1 MTEIIYRQLT
11 PADVEGVYTAALD
24 AWRFT
29 YGHIF
34 DSDFIERFV
43 QANYAPERLLALT
56 PQVLAGQTFF
66 GVAVVQGAIA
76 GFCQIGLTDRGGE
89 LFRIYLRPASIRQG
103 IGRVL
108 LEQGEAFVIE
118 HGATTLHCFVHKD
131 NTLGMHFYLRNGFV
145 RTSERDQGD
154 EWSMEKSLRQEH
166 VETVTRVP

>member
-1 MTEIIYRQLT
+1 MPEIIYRQLT
-11 PADVEGVYTAALD
+11 PADVEGVYAAALE

-29 YGHIF
+29 YQGIF

-43 QANYAPERLLALT
+43 QANYAPARLLALM
-56 PQVLAGQTFF
+56 PQVMAGQTFF
-66 GVAVVQGAIA
+66 QVAVDRGTIA

-89 LFRIYLRPASIRQG
+89 VFRIYLRPAFIGRG
-103 IGRVL
+103 IGRTL
-108 LEQGEAFVIE
+108 LEQGEAFVTG

-154 EWSMEKSLRQEH
+154 EWSMEKTLRQE
-166 VETVTRVP
+166 RSRP